1 MIKKKIYIA
10 ILFFN
15 SIAVYAQGWIT
26 SVPLKLKS
34 TVNTNANELSPIF
47 YADSST
53 LYFTKNNEKK
63 QYKGYLDQDI
73 WFAKQQKIGEWSE
86 AEPVKELNNVHNNS
100 VLGFSEDGTKIYLLD
115 SYTENKGY
123 VDGIA
128 YSTKTSDGWSKPIHF
143 LIEGLKIEGE
153 FCGFT
158 INKEENVIVISYA
171 GPLSKGEEDLYVC
184 FKQQNNVWSAPIHLG
199 EDINSKG
206 FEISPFLTYDSDT
219 LFFASNG
226 MGGMGDSD
234 IFFSVRKD
242 DTWQNWS
249 KPKNLGAPINS
260 SSFDAYYHS
269 IGNRIFWSS
278 DRDSITGEDL
288 YYVQKVMPPRLK
300 VDVAK
305 VKPIKYYGGADGE
318 VDVNVSGGVA
328 PYTYLWSNGSTEKSL
343 KNVPDGEYVLTVTDA
358 VDQQFQ
364 IKVIVKTPEID
375 KGKDL
380 AMVFDPPIVLY
391 YEFDKWDL
399 TESSK
404 KSLERLVKILNEHED
419 VKIQIRSHTD
429 CKGSNEYNLDLSEK
443 RAKSTYDFLKEEVK
457 YPERISWKGIGE
469 SEQLEKCDCNRN
481 QCTEDQH
488 QKNRR
493 TEFLVLEF

>member
-226 MGGMGDSD
+226 MGGMGGSD

-260 SSFDAYYHS
+260 PSFDAYYHS

-278 DRDSITGEDL
+278 DREMKGNEDIF
-288 YYVQKVMPPRLK
+288 YVQKIKPPKLK
-300 VDVAK
+300 VDVTETKSVTVFHGKDGK
-305 VKPIKYYGGADGE
+305 VEIS
-318 VDVNVSGGVA
+318 VSGGVE
-328 PYTYLWSNGSTEKSL
+328 PYTYLWSDGSTSKDLE
-343 KNVPDGEYVLTVTDA
+343 NVPDGEYLVVVTDA
-358 VDQQFQ
+358 VDQQVTL
-364 IKVIVKTPEID
+364 KAVISTPKID
-375 KGKDL
+375 EGKDL
-380 AMVFDPPIVLY
+380 AVLFDPPVVLY
-391 YEFDKWDL
+391 YDLDKFSL
-399 TESSK
+399 TEESR
-404 KSLERLVKILNEHED
+404 KSLEKVVEVLNDNPNVKIE
-419 VKIQIRSHTD
+419 VRSYTD
-429 CKGSNEYNLDLSEK
+429 CQGDKAYNLQLS
-443 RAKSTYDFLKEEVK
+443 KSRSKTTVDYLKSKVK
-457 YPERISWKGIGE
+457 NPERIVGKGFGE
-469 SEQLEKCDCNRN
+469 TIPVVNCDCDKAG
-481 QCTEDQH
+481 CSDEEL

-493 TEFLVLEF
+493 TEFVVVK

>member
-1 MIKKKIYIA
+1 MLKNRISVIFT
-10 ILFFN
+10 LLQLVCF
-15 SIAVYAQGWIT
+15 SQGWIT
-26 SVPLKLKS
+26 TVPLKIKS
-34 TVNTNANELSPIF
+34 TVNSQANELSPIF
-47 YADSST
+47 YVDST
-53 LYFTKNNEKK
+53 TIFFTRNNEKK

-73 WFAKQQKIGEWSE
+73 WMSTQEKVGVWGE
-86 AEPVKELNNVHNNS
+86 PQFVKDLNNGLNNS
-100 VLGFSEDGTKIYLLD
+100 VLGFNEDGTKVYLLD
-115 SYTENKGY
+115 SYSEDKNY

-128 YSTKTSDGWSKPIHF
+128 VSEKIEGGWSKPQHF
-143 LIEGLKIEGE
+143 MIEGLKIEGD

-206 FEISPFLTYDSDT
+206 FEISPFLTHDSDT

-226 MGGMGDSD
+226 MGGLGGSD

-269 IGNRIFWSS
+269 IGKRIFWSS
-278 DRDSITGEDL
+278 DRDSVGGEDIF
-288 YYVQKVMPPRLK
+288 YVQKVKPPTLRVNVK
-300 VDVAK
+300 EVKPTTYFGGEDGGVDV
-305 VKPIKYYGGADGE
+305 
-318 VDVNVSGGVA
+318 DVEGGVK
-328 PYTYLWSNGSTEKSL
+328 PYTYLWSNGSTDKDL
-343 KNVPDGEYVLTVTDA
+343 KNVPDGEYVLTITDA
-358 VDQQFQ
+358 VDQKMQL
-364 IKVIVKTPEID
+364 KVIVKTPEID
-375 KGKDL
+375 EGKDL
-380 AMVFDPPIVLY
+380 AVLFNPPVVIY
-391 YEFDKWDL
+391 YDLDKWDL

-443 RAKSTYDFLKEEVK
+443 RAKSTYDFLKQKVK